1 MKGPVRLREGGPER
15 VRAILRHGRPTR
27 DMKPDE
33 RTRTAARVL
42 GASVVP
48 GTLGFL
54 LSAKS
59 LAMGAAIGLAT
70 VVVVAHRVPSS
81 STSARSVAPPSDNS
95 APTLAH
101 RSEPRA
107 ELEVAPMPTVAAAPA
122 VVPAPAIVR
131 APQPR
136 SPTTETTERE
146 SDALERE
153 AALLESAR
161 ASLGTA
167 PARALELT
175 ERHASSFPSGKL
187 AIERELVAVDALQR
201 LGRHGEARA
210 RGEALLR
217 RASGNIYEDRIRRL
231 LEKKP

>member
-1 MKGPVRLREGGPER
+1 
-15 VRAILRHGRPTR
+15 
-27 DMKPDE
+27 
-33 RTRTAARVL
+33 
-42 GASVVP
+42 VP
-48 GTLGFL
+48 GALGFL

-81 STSARSVAPPSDNS
+81 STTAASAAPPPAHS

-101 RSEPRA
+101 RSEPKA
-107 ELEVAPMPTVAAAPA
+107 EREVAPMPTVAEAPA
-122 VVPAPAIVR
+122 VVPAPAIIR
-131 APQPR
+131 APQLR
-136 SPTTETTERE
+136 SPTTEATERE

-167 PARALELT
+167 PARALELA
-175 ERHASSFPSGKL
+175 ERHASSFPGGKL
-187 AIERELVAVDALQR
+187 AIERELVAVDALER
-201 LGRHGEARA
+201 LGRHSEARA

>member
-1 MKGPVRLREGGPER
+1 
-15 VRAILRHGRPTR
+15 
-27 DMKPDE
+27 MKPVE
-33 RTRTAARVL
+33 RARTAARVL

-48 GTLGFL
+48 GSLGVL

-59 LAMGAAIGLAT
+59 LAMGAAVGLAT
-70 VVVVAHRVPSS
+70 VVAVTRRVPSS
-81 STSARSVAPPSDNS
+81 STSPPSVVAPPSTHS
-95 APTLAH
+95 ARAPA
-101 RSEPRA
+101 RQPEPRA
-107 ELEVAPMPTVAAAPA
+107 ELEVAPAESVVAPMSTVAPAPA
-122 VVPAPAIVR
+122 VVPAPAIAR
-131 APQPR
+131 PQPR
-136 SPTTETTERE
+136 SPMTETTERE

-167 PARALELT
+167 PAHALELT

-201 LGRHGEARA
+201 LGRHSEARA

-217 RASGNIYEDRIRRL
+217 RTSGNIYEDRIRRL